1 LRLKV
6 ERSPHPGQ
14 HLSIYGIGFGAGA
27 IRLSKPACLERVH
40 LDQGELLAERR
51 LEHLMIRPRRF
62 EHDPCH
68 CCRAQPFFQRSKSRR
83 RIFETLRCI
92 IFQPEDSQM
101 GF

>member
-27 IRLSKPACLERVH
+27 IRL
-40 LDQGELLAERR
+40 
-51 LEHLMIRPRRF
+51 MIRPHRL
-62 EHDPCH
+62 EHDPCR

-83 RIFETLRCI
+83 RILEALRFI
-92 IFQPEDSQM
+92 IFQPEDIQM
-101 GF
+101 EF